1 MLKNG
6 SEPLRGEEARRAAH
20 SDYERHF
27 KEWFREQT
35 PLIQDCL
42 RLQGID
48 KPEPY
53 DAPRYRAEQDF
64 EHEFSDPA
72 DFAVDPCDPRIPI
85 VDFESTSRGELKDY
99 CDHFGSALNWATKGK
114 PDIYDMGVRANV
126 LLAVMRPQALQGMKM
141 RLPKKLIEGLR
152 SALLVGGKDPLKT
165 GRFFW
170 RAFGWVRKCGSL
182 MQLGKRM
189 FSMIYALRPDL
200 IDAAT
205 CAVIGELDNKSRQA
219 ANKPVQEFRDT
230 FSGINSL
237 PMRGNETR
245 KRCKRSQLNNH

>member
-1 MLKNG
+1 VLKNG

-20 SDYERHF
+20 TDYERHF
-27 KEWFREQT
+27 REWFREQT
-35 PLIQDCL
+35 PAVQDIL
-42 RLQGID
+42 RGQGID

-53 DAPRYRAEQDF
+53 DAPRWRAEHDIK
-64 EHEFSDPA
+64 HEFSDPA
-72 DFAVDPCDPRIPI
+72 DFAVDPFDPRIPI
-85 VDFESTSRGELKDY
+85 VDFGCDELTDY
-99 CDHFGSALNWATKGK
+99 CDHFASALIWATRGK

-126 LLAVMRPQALQGMKM
+126 LLTVMQPEALRGMKM
-141 RLPKKLIEGLR
+141 PLPKKMVAELR
-152 SALLVGGKDPLKT
+152 NALAGRDPLET

-170 RAFGWVRKCGSL
+170 LAFDWVRKCGSL
-182 MQLGKRM
+182 LQLGKRT

-245 KRCKRSQLNNH
+245 KRCKRAQLNNH